1 MGEAD
6 HVTGSARYHVL
17 FAMGLALLMFCFV
30 CNLASE
36 YVVSIQR
43 KKLTGEA

>member
-17 FAMGLALLMFCFV
+17 FAMAACLLAICFAA
-30 CNLASE
+30 NLASE
-36 YVVSIQR
+36 WAMRRTRR
-43 KKLTGEA
+43 KLAGG